1 MAYCLIHKALDAEGN
16 KVFDIGDK
24 TTLMNGVDKDVL
36 ARVATEIM
44 SAPSVEE
51 QLKK

>member
-1 MAYCLIHKALDAEGN
+1 
-16 KVFDIGDK
+16 
-24 TTLMNGVDKDVL
+24 MNGVDKDVL